1 MTGKIDKTIWIFL
14 LLLFLSAGL
23 YFLDKKSVLYGPKSF
38 LYQYLTAPVQAKS
51 YELWQNINSRFDTVR
66 QIRNCAGEL
75 EKTKENLAVSE
86 SEKSRV
92 FSLEEENKI
101 LRTQLG
107 VGSAVK
113 QKLLPA
119 RVIGFSQGLRLDKG
133 EKDGVREGAAIIWQN
148 NLLGK
153 TTTVLPRQS
162 LAETIFDARLKVMT
176 ITDKGSKGLSSGEG
190 NSVYLT
196 MVLSGAALS
205 VGDKVFSSGE
215 DGIFPSGLL
224 IGEVEKVEKI
234 PTEMFQKA
242 KLKINIDFGNLRMV
256 FVSVE

>member
-1 MTGKIDKTIWIFL
+1 MTGKINKTIWIFL

-38 LYQYLTAPVQAKS
+38 LYQYLTAPIQAKS
-51 YELWQNINSRFDTVR
+51 YGLWQNINNRFDVVR
-66 QIRNCAGEL
+66 QIGNCVGEL
-75 EKTKENLAVSE
+75 AKTKESLAVSE

-101 LRTQLG
+101 LREQLG
-107 VGSAVK
+107 AKPMVK
-113 QKLLPA
+113 QKLLPT

-133 EKDGVREGAAIIWQN
+133 EKDGVGEGAAVVWQN

-153 TTTVLPRQS
+153 ITTVLPRQS
-162 LAETIFDARLKVMT
+162 LAKTIFDAELKAMA

-190 NSVYLT
+190 NSIYLT

-215 DGIFPSGLL
+215 DDVFPSGLL

-234 PTEMFQKA
+234 PTEMFQRA
-242 KLKINIDFGNLRMV
+242 KLKINIDFGNLRIV
-256 FVSVE
+256 FVNVE